1 MIPKMYANGPRPV
14 APAGESRNRGSM
26 ISPELPD
33 ERETTA
39 VANRGRRRSKQL
51 DAGPFAADVASFR
64 LHLAAENKAAGT
76 IRIYTEAPLWFA
88 AAHLLRETDK
98 TRWEQV
104 GTQDVQRWI
113 AWLLGRYS
121 GAYARQQYRSLRQFF
136 GWLAAEDEVP
146 DPMAGLRAPAVRD
159 TPVPVFTSG
168 ELSRLEQACRG
179 GTFTQRRDAAI
190 LAVFRAT
197 GIRLAEL
204 AGIRYDPGDPGR
216 SDLDLDRREIR
227 VRGKGGRDRAV
238 RIDHEAARRL
248 DRYLRVRARHEQ
260 AHRLGLWLG
269 TGGRGPLT
277 GNGIYQIVRRRGDQA
292 GVRVSPHRF
301 RHHFSHTWLDR
312 GGAEG
317 DLMELNGWSSPQM
330 LRWYGGSVR
339 GARARRHYDLIM
351 RD

>member
-1 MIPKMYANGPRPV
+1 MYASGFRPV
-14 APAGESRNRGSM
+14 APAGESRDPGSV
-26 ISPELPD
+26 ISPELLD
-33 ERETTA
+33 ERETAA
-39 VANRGRRRSKQL
+39 VAKRCGRRANRL

-64 LHLAAENKAAGT
+64 LYLAAENKAAGT
-76 IRIYTEAPLWFA
+76 IRIYTEAALWFA
-88 AAHLLRETDK
+88 AAHLFRETDK

-104 GTQDVQRWI
+104 DARDVQQWI
-113 AWLLGRYS
+113 VWLLGSYS
-121 GAYARQQYRSLRQFF
+121 EAYARQQYRSLRQFF
-136 GWLAAEDEVP
+136 GWLAAEDEVL
-146 DPMAGLRAPAVRD
+146 DPMAGLRAPAVREK
-159 TPVPVFTSG
+159 PVPFFTSV
-168 ELSRLEQACRG
+168 ELSKLEQACRG
-179 GTFTQRRDAAI
+179 NAFAQRRDAAI

-216 SDLDLDRREIR
+216 SDLDLDRREIK

-238 RIDHEAARRL
+238 RIDHEAARRV

-277 GNGIYQIVRRRGDQA
+277 SNGIYQMIRRRGEQA
-292 GVRVSPHRF
+292 GVRVYPHRF

-330 LRWYGGSVR
+330 LRRYGGSVR
-339 GARARRHYDLIM
+339 GARARRHYDLVM

>member
-1 MIPKMYANGPRPV
+1 MCASVPRPV
-14 APAGESRNRGSM
+14 APVCQSRNPDSV

-33 ERETTA
+33 EHETTA
-39 VANRGRRRSKQL
+39 VPKRRRRRPRQL

-64 LHLAAENKAAGT
+64 LHLAAENKADGT
-76 IRIYTEAPLWFA
+76 IRIYTEALLWFA
-88 AAHLLRETDK
+88 AAYLLRETDK

-104 GTQDVQRWI
+104 DAQDVQRWV
-113 AWLLGRYS
+113 AWLLGSFS

-136 GWLAAEDEVP
+136 CWLAAEDQVP

-159 TPVPVFTSG
+159 KPVPFFTSV
-168 ELSRLEQACRG
+168 ELSRLERACRG
-179 GTFTQRRDAAI
+179 SAFAQRRDAAI

-204 AGIRYDPGDPGR
+204 AGIRYDPGDPDR
-216 SDLDLDRREIR
+216 SDLDLDRREIH
-227 VRGKGGRDRAV
+227 VCGKGGRDRIV
-238 RIDHEAARRL
+238 RIDHEAARRV

-277 GNGIYQIVRRRGDQA
+277 ANGIYQMVKRRGEQA
-292 GVRVSPHRF
+292 GVPVYPHRF

-330 LRWYGGSVR
+330 LRRYGASAR
-339 GARARRHYDLIM
+339 SARARRSYDRVM
-351 RD
+351 ADAP

>member
-1 MIPKMYANGPRPV
+1 
-14 APAGESRNRGSM
+14 M
-26 ISPELPD
+26 ISRELAD

-39 VANRGRRRSKQL
+39 IPERPGRKPRQL
-51 DAGPFAADVASFR
+51 DAGPFAADVASFG

-104 GTQDVQRWI
+104 DTQDVQRWV
-113 AWLLGRYS
+113 AWLLGNYS
-121 GAYARQQYRSLRQFF
+121 EAYARQQYRSLRQFF

-159 TPVPVFTSG
+159 KPVPFFTSI
-168 ELSRLEQACRG
+168 ELSKLGKACQG
-179 GTFTQRRDAAI
+179 STFVQRRDAAI

-204 AGIRYDPGDPGR
+204 AGIRYDPDDSGR
-216 SDLDLDRREIR
+216 SDLDLERREIK
-227 VRGKGGRDRAV
+227 VRGKGSRDRTV
-238 RIDHEAARRL
+238 RIDHEAARRV

-260 AHRLGLWLG
+260 AYRLGLWLG

-277 GNGIYQIVRRRGDQA
+277 GNGIYQMVRRRGEQA
-292 GVRVSPHRF
+292 GVDVYPHRF

-330 LRWYGGSVR
+330 LHRYGGSAG

-351 RD
+351 NG

>member
-1 MIPKMYANGPRPV
+1 MP
-14 APAGESRNRGSM
+14 ESRKPGSVAGM
-26 ISPELPD
+26 EAGG

-39 VANRGRRRSKQL
+39 VPARRGRRPKQL
-51 DAGPFAADVASFR
+51 DAGPFAADVASFG

-88 AAHLLRETDK
+88 AAHLLSRTDK

-104 GTQDVQRWI
+104 HTQDVQRWI
-113 AWLLGRYS
+113 TWLLGRYS

-146 DPMAGLRAPAVRD
+146 DPMARLRAPAVRD
-159 TPVPVFTSG
+159 TPVPVFTSV
-168 ELSRLEQACRG
+168 ELSRLEKACQG
-179 GTFTQRRDAAI
+179 GTFAQRRDAAI
-190 LAVFRAT
+190 LSVFRAT

-204 AGIRYDPGDPGR
+204 AQIRYHPGDPGR

-227 VRGKGGRDRAV
+227 VRGKGGKDPTV

-260 AHRLGLWLG
+260 AYRRGLWLG

-277 GNGIYQIVRRRGDQA
+277 GNGIYQLVKRRGEQA
-292 GVRVSPHRF
+292 GVAVYPHRF

-330 LRWYGGSVR
+330 LHRYGGSVR

-351 RD
+351 NR